1 MRLLAPALL
10 AIALSQQAP
19 ADPKPAWRR
28 TLTLVNPDDAP
39 FPAGAQVA
47 LRLEKRTGNPADA
60 SDVDVRHR
68 GKSIATWSNGAWVWF
83 RTVAEIA
90 RQEGDAGYEVR
101 YGGGAVPRRPA
112 EIFEYFDE
120 PSGDVPDPKRWVVD
134 PGLGLQVGA
143 KGIGVT
149 DLPSKRTEFNP
160 ASLIIRHSPLPEAF
174 SIDADLQ
181 WAVSPEAA
189 FSFALRVE
197 IDEEIKAPDDVRAR
211 CADLIKKLG
220 DDDIAARDAAV
231 MDLVK
236 VGRAAVAQLGE
247 AALSPEAEVGVRARK
262 AIELIHKEFPP
273 QMIQTGFST
282 GAEAG
287 SHLVQASMLGRARSE
302 LSKDL
307 LETSSASISIHR
319 APGGYTRIEWAR
331 VHWPKGA
338 KVPGKIGRIRFD
350 FWGEKGG
357 RIGSVTIR
365 RVVVRR
371 PVETMPGVAFGAE
384 EAIR

>member
-174 SIDADLQ
+174 SIDAELQ
-181 WAVSPEAA
+181 WEVSQESA

-197 IDEEIKAPDDVRAR
+197 LDDEVKVPDETRAR
-211 CADLIKKLG
+211 CAELIRKLA
-220 DDDIAARDAAV
+220 DDDIAERDAAL

-236 VGRAAVAQLGE
+236 LGRAAVPQLGE
-247 AALSPEAEVGVRARK
+247 AAISQEGEVRVRARR
-262 AIELIHKEFPP
+262 AIELIHKESPP
-273 QMIQTGFST
+273 QMIRTGFTNWDS
-282 GAEAG
+282 AG

-307 LETSSASISIHR
+307 LVTGSASIGIHR
-319 APGGYTRIEWAR
+319 APGGYMRIEWAR
-331 VHWPKGA
+331 VHWPRVA
-338 KVPGKIGRIRFD
+338 KVPGRVGRIRFD

-371 PVETMPGVAFGAE
+371 HVETMPGVAFGAE

>member
-1 MRLLAPALL
+1 MLFLALALL
-10 AIALSQQAP
+10 VSLPQQAP

-28 TLTLVNPDDAP
+28 TLTLVNSGDAP
-39 FPAGAQVA
+39 FAAGAQVA

-60 SDVDVRHR
+60 TDIDVRHR

-112 EIFEYFDE
+112 EVFEYFDE
-120 PSGDVPDPKRWVVD
+120 PTGDTPDPKRWVLD
-134 PGLGLQVGA
+134 PGLGIQVGA
-143 KGIGVT
+143 KGIAVT

-160 ASLIIRHSPLPEAF
+160 ASLIVRHSPLPEAF
-174 SIDADLQ
+174 SVDAELQ
-181 WAVSPEAA
+181 WEVSQESH

-197 IDEEIKAPDDVRAR
+197 VDDEVKVPDETRTR
-211 CADLIKKLG
+211 CAELIRKLA
-220 DDDIAARDAAV
+220 DEDIAARDGAL

-236 VGRAAVAQLGE
+236 MGRAAVPQLGE
-247 AALSPEAEVGVRARK
+247 AAISEEGEVRVRARR
-262 AIELIHKEFPP
+262 AIELIHKESPP
-273 QMIQTGFST
+273 QMIRTGFTSRD
-282 GAEAG
+282 EMG
-287 SHLVQASMLGRARSE
+287 SHLAQTSMLGRARSE

-307 LETSSASISIHR
+307 LVTGSASISIHR
-319 APGGYTRIEWAR
+319 ATGGYTQIEWAR
-331 VHWPKGA
+331 VHWPRGA
-338 KVPGKIGRIRFD
+338 KVPGRIGRIRFD
-350 FWGEKGG
+350 FWGDQGG
-357 RIGSVTIR
+357 KIGSVWIK

-371 PVETMPGVAFGAE
+371 HVETPPDAAWGAE